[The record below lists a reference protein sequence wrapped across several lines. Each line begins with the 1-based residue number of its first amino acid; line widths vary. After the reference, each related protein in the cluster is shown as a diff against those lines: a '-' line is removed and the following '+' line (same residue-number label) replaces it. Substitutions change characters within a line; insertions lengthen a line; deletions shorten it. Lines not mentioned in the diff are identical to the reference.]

1 MGQSNKIHLTG
12 GLRAYS
18 GCSRIAERQEGK
30 MFANGDA
37 ANEIRKEVRRQLA
50 ECAAAIEG
58 EDLANAVL
66 CLEEAVRKL
75 SVSPTV
81 SPKPYR
87 RFPARR

>member
-1 MGQSNKIHLTG
+1 
-12 GLRAYS
+12 
-18 GCSRIAERQEGK
+18 

-66 CLEEAVRKL
+66 CLE
-75 SVSPTV
+75 
-81 SPKPYR
+81 
-87 RFPARR
+87 